1 MSDSIEKI
9 AQEMERACGLRRPQ
23 SSMSIAGDA
32 VWDWAVRL
40 RAIAE
45 RDREFI
51 MAADNY
57 IEEVE
62 LNRSMS
68 EHGEMQEK
76 TIPAMRSKL
85 VALDSLLDAAI
96 AAYRK
101 RREAMEGE

>member
-9 AQEMERACGLRRPQ
+9 AEEMRRWPDHVAHEAMLRF
-23 SSMSIAGDA
+23 SA
-32 VWDWAVRL
+32 RL